1 MRENADQ
8 KNCEYGHFSHS
19 VQVRENPYSGKFNA
33 VVLKINLKITFFFPE
48 MRAVLLFSILLF
60 CGIVFSEV
68 IQEDPKDDAPVVN
81 NEGESEYDL
90 QSESDDVIDEDDLQS
105 KNDDAID
112 EDDESK
118 ETSEGSESD
127 TEQEE
132 IEENNEAALEDEE
145 TQDEEDSEVEDPK
158 RHRPSRQCKAT

>member
-1 MRENADQ
+1 
-8 KNCEYGHFSHS
+8 
-19 VQVRENPYSGKFNA
+19 
-33 VVLKINLKITFFFPE
+33 

-60 CGIVFSEV
+60 CGIAFSEV
-68 IQEDPKDDAPVVN
+68 IQEDSKDDAPVVN
-81 NEGESEYDL
+81 NKGESEYDL
-90 QSESDDVIDEDDLQS
+90 QSESDDVINEDDLQS
-105 KNDDAID
+105 ESDDAID

-132 IEENNEAALEDEE
+132 TEEDNDAALEDEE
-145 TQDEEDSEVEDPK
+145 TQDEEDSEAKDPR